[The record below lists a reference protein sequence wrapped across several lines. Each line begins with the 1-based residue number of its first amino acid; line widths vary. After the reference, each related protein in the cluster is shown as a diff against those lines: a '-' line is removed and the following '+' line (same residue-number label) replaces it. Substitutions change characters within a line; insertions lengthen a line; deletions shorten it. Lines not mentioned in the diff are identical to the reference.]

1 MEQSSQTYELLW
13 QIIPTLIT
21 LGFIAGMFKAY
32 SLRNEKIADILVVF
46 HIWVFFLLGLVGTLT
61 SDFLTTTTKI
71 GVIFFNPSLYIKL
84 FLFGGIL
91 AKTYFSKYYGIIIL
105 KIGIVLILFLNLII
119 YPAIWIYKINQ
130 TSYISISDIFNISFF
145 LGNILLILFLVPYF
159 KLISNT
165 NINVSITSKNDP
177 KDW

>member
-1 MEQSSQTYELLW
+1 MQESSQTYELLW
-13 QIIPTLIT
+13 QIIPILIS

-32 SLRNEKIADILVVF
+32 SLRNEKMGDILIASNV
-46 HIWVFFLLGLVGTLT
+46 WVSILLILAGILT
-61 SDFLTTTTKI
+61 SDYIDTALKI
-71 GVIFFNPSLYIKL
+71 SLIFFNPFLYINL

-91 AKTYFSKYYGIIIL
+91 AKTYFSKYYGNIIL
-105 KIGIVLILFLNLII
+105 KIGIVILFLVSYVL
-119 YPAIWIYKINQ
+119 YPV
-130 TSYISISDIFNISFF
+130 ISIYVANQSGMSIFANFRITFF
-145 LGNILLILFLVPYF
+145 TGAIINILFFVPYF